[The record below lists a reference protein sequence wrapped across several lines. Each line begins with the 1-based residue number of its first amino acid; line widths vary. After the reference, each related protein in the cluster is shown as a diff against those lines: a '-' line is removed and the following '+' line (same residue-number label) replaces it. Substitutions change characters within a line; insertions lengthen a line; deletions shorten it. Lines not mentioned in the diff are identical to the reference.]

1 MNWRRIVYPLAALA
15 FIAFAWNAFGWSGV
29 AVALT
34 GGVTWILL
42 HFTRMVH
49 VMKQAADRPLG
60 HVGSAVM
67 LNAKL
72 RAGVNLLHIMALT
85 KSLGERLSPEGE
97 QPEVYR
103 WTDAGGSHVSCELRD
118 GRLLRWTLW
127 RPEDAAG
134 EAGETSEA
142 TAPGGPNEAVGGPA
156 AH

>member
-15 FIAFAWNAFGWSGV
+15 FIVFAWNAFGWPGV
-29 AVALT
+29 AAALT
-34 GGVTWILL
+34 GGVMWILL

-49 VMKQAADRPLG
+49 VMKQATDRPVG
-60 HVGSAVM
+60 YVGSAVM

-72 RAGVNLLHIMALT
+72 RPGVNLLHIMALT

-103 WTDAGGSHVSCELRD
+103 WTDTGGSHVSCELRD

-127 RPEDAAG
+127 RPADDIAETG
-134 EAGETSEA
+134 EASAPA
-142 TAPGGPNEAVGGPA
+142 TLPES
-156 AH
+156 